1 MRYLIVEIPWFVD
14 QIPALQNDRVYK
26 VFQYVFCFHLLKGN
40 KPQRSKG
47 KCRQDAQPAD
57 DLCIEKSACHEVRDQ
72 CCYTG
77 DCRENE
83 LPWIE
88 TEEYGLGIASY
99 FFVDSYFHCL

>member
-57 DLCIEKSACHEVRDQ
+57 DLCIEELAGDKVCDQSRD
-72 CCYTG
+72 TG
-77 DCRENE
+77 DRREDK
-83 LPWIE
+83 LSRIE

-99 FFVDSYFHCL
+99 FFVDSYFHFL